1 MSEKTNSNHIPKQKL
16 KSIKKTKAWRTECV
30 EGFINQSSFLQN
42 SKSDLLR
49 YYECYNGEMAEADY
63 NYVTNP
69 YNSQAGKKRNFPA
82 KLRNYNIIKP
92 VVDLLLGEKTTRPS
106 NFQVTVTNGDAVSRM
121 EEEKKKMTLQNLQ
134 QMFINQLN
142 ESGGGNGQPT
152 EEAQTP
158 EQVAKYME
166 TSYQDS
172 RAIVGQQVLNYLR
185 DSLDLPD
192 KLQSAFFDWLISGY
206 AYTYKG
212 VCMDEVEYDIVS
224 PLDIDYSKSP
234 GIEFVEDGDWV
245 VRRELMSSNAVLD
258 QFYDLLSDKQV
269 EQVESPH
276 RNRSASVSI
285 PFWQRIE
292 ENFGDDE
299 RFVEVMHVCWKSFK
313 KIGAMTY
320 VDEFG
325 VAQELIVDDSYKL
338 DKEAGE
344 TVEWF
349 WVNEVWEGYRI
360 DGDIYVGMEPIEAQR
375 NAMSN
380 ISKCKLPYNGRAYS
394 NRHAENI
401 SVVSMGMPYQILY
414 NVFHYRMELT
424 IAKNKDKIAL
434 IEMNTIPK
442 RHGWDEEKFMYYAD
456 AMGFAFIDSTA
467 EGKNNERV
475 SFNQYQVLDM
485 SLGQYIAAQMEL
497 LRAIK
502 EEWEELLG
510 ISRQRKGQ
518 ITAADGAG
526 TTSTAIAQSTAM
538 TEEIFRKFEK
548 LEQKEMQGLLDVSK
562 HAFRGG
568 KQIQYIADDYRNAW
582 LDIEGAEYGESE
594 FGIFAKNAS
603 KENQKMEQ
611 MRQLTM
617 AMAQNGTGAGT
628 IAEILDAD
636 NFARIKQLSRQAEAK
651 QQAIGQQAQE
661 AQQQMAMQQQQ
672 AEAAK
677 LQQEQDFESQENNLD
692 RENKMAIAMVNAVS
706 KDSDHDNDGKTD
718 EK

>member
-1 MSEKTNSNHIPKQKL
+1 MSDNNKHIPRQKL
-16 KSIKKTKAWRTECV
+16 KSTKKTKQWRKDCV
-30 EGFINQSSFLQN
+30 EGYINQSTFLQN

-49 YYECYNGEMAEADY
+49 YYEAYNGSLNEKDY

-92 VVDLLLGEKTTRPS
+92 VVDLLLGEKTQRPS
-106 NFQVTVTNGDAVSRM
+106 NYTVTVTNGDAVSKM
-121 EEEKKKMTLQNLQ
+121 EEEKQKQIVQSLQ
-134 QMFINQLN
+134 QMFINELN
-142 ESGGGNGQPT
+142 AQGVNTGVDSQET
-152 EEAQTP
+152 ETP
-158 EQVAKYME
+158 EQVAKYMD
-166 TSYQDS
+166 TTYQDS

-185 DSLDLPD
+185 DYLDLPD
-192 KLQSAFFDWLISGY
+192 KLQAAFFDWLVSGY
-206 AYTYKG
+206 VYSYKG
-212 VCMDEVEYDIVS
+212 VCMDEVEYDVVS
-224 PLDIDYSKSP
+224 PLDLDYSKSP
-234 GIEFVEDGDWV
+234 GIEFIEDGDWA

-258 QFYDLLSDKQV
+258 QFYDLLNEQQV
-269 EQVESPH
+269 SQIESPH
-276 RNRSASVSI
+276 RNRSGSFSV
-285 PFWQRIE
+285 PFLQRVE

-313 KIGAMTY
+313 KVGVLTY
-320 VDEFG
+320 TDEFG
-325 VAQELIVDDSYKL
+325 VAQELMVDDTYKMN
-338 DKEAGE
+338 KESGE
-344 TVEWF
+344 EVEWF

-360 DGDIYVGMEPIEAQR
+360 DGDIFVGIDPIEAQR

-380 ISKCKLPYNGRAYS
+380 ISQCKLPYNGRAYS

-401 SVVSMGMPYQILY
+401 SIVSMGMPYQILY

-485 SLGQYIAAQMEL
+485 SLGQYIAAQMQL
-497 LRAIK
+497 LQAIK
-502 EEWEELLG
+502 QEWEELLG

-518 ITAADGAG
+518 ITASDGAG
-526 TTSTAIAQSTAM
+526 TTENAIAQSTAM

-548 LEQKEMQGLLDVSK
+548 FEQKEMQGLLDVSK
-562 HAFRGG
+562 HAFRNG
-568 KQIQYIADDYRNAW
+568 KKIQYIADDYRNKW
-582 LDIEGAEYGESE
+582 LDIEGAQYSESE

-603 KENQKMEQ
+603 KENEKIRT
-611 MRQLTM
+611 MRQM
-617 AMAQNGTGAGT
+617 AMSLAQNGTGAGT

-636 NFARIKQLSRQAEAK
+636 NFARIKQLASKAEKK
-651 QQAIGQQAQE
+651 QEELQQ
-661 AQQQMAMQQQQ
+661 MQQQAAQQLEQGKAQ
-672 AEAAK
+672 AE
-677 LQQEQDFESQENNLD
+677 QQKIQMEQAFEGEQNQLD
-692 RENKMAIAMVNAVS
+692 RDNKIQVATINAVS
-706 KDSDHDNDGKTD
+706 KDTDHDNDGKTD
-718 EK
+718 S